1 MQKRGVV
8 GSTRLNFPN
17 VTHVFIL
24 FWPVASAF
32 LPLPI
37 QLLSLICITTLD
49 GSITQYFLHLF
60 AYLICLLFHLLLIL
74 ASFTFLPVA
83 TCRYRTS
90 IRTIAYIITNYT
102 MERILSIVKFTQCN
116 KNFKPS
122 HTKTPYSRTRPTLT
136 LPQNPI
142 R

>member
-24 FWPVASAF
+24 LWPVASAF

-37 QLLSLICITTLD
+37 QLLSLIYITTLD
-49 GSITQYFLHLF
+49 GSITQYFLLLF

-74 ASFTFLPVA
+74 ANFTFLPVA
-83 TCRYRTS
+83 TCRYLTS
-90 IRTIAYIITNYT
+90 IRIIAYIITNYT
-102 MERILSIVKFTQCN
+102 MERILSIVKFTQRN
-116 KNFKPS
+116 RNFKPLGTFT
-122 HTKTPYSRTRPTLT
+122 HQILT
-136 LPQNPI
+136 QEPGQVLISP
-142 R
+142 